1 MWHSTAIETG
11 AFDPSALGWK
21 PSGLDSRF
29 YLLGLYNQS
38 IKTAGSGYDVSQI
51 GFHTQI
57 DVQMNLVW
65 VRRMVLLN
73 V

>member
-1 MWHSTAIETG
+1 MAFHSDRDGSIRPFSPGLET
-11 AFDPSALGWK
+11 LGF
-21 PSGLDSRF
+21 GFFF

-38 IKTAGSGYDVSQI
+38 IKTAGSEYDVSQV